1 MIGGPYMVVKTQ
13 TNVYETHY
21 HFVFVTKY
29 RKEIFTTDEKRQHMI
44 SIMKEISK
52 NHDFEIEQ
60 IEVIKDHVHL
70 MVTFK
75 PKYSITEV
83 VKKLKGSSARKW
95 FLDYPETKKE
105 LWRGHLWTNSYYA
118 GTLGSVSE
126 NHVKKYIENQL
137 TEYNNGRPRR
147 DSSYD

>member
-1 MIGGPYMVVKTQ
+1 MVVKTA
-13 TNVYETHY
+13 TNVYHTHY

-29 RKEIFTTDEKRQHMI
+29 RKEVFTTHEKRKHMI

-60 IEVIKDHVHL
+60 IEVREDHVHVR
-70 MVTFK
+70 VTFK
-75 PKYSITEV
+75 PKYSITEI

-95 FLDYPETKKE
+95 FIDYPETKE
-105 LWRGHLWTNSYYA
+105 EVWGGHLWTNSYYV
-118 GTLGSVSE
+118 GTLGSVSK
-126 NHVKKYIENQL
+126 NHVNKYIENQL
-137 TEYNNGRPRR
+137 TEYNDGRPRR